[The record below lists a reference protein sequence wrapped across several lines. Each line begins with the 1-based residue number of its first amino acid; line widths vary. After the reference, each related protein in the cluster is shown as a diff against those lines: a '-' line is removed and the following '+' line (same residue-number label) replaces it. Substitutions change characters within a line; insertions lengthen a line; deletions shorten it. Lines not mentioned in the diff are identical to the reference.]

1 MSSDTI
7 TTLLGLAGV
16 LVLVLAVTNWLV
28 RRGGG
33 WKALWR
39 RLGREITLTV
49 RAFTGPVRTELRYRR
64 GLRLLVRLL
73 RDPAVWDDAERATA
87 LAAAVRPGVRPY
99 GVLAGA
105 EWMAVLV
112 AADGDALREP
122 PEPWAADEADPRL
135 WWIER
140 ADLTEVPDGAAVPL
154 LVCVG
159 HDLGHAVL
167 LDVRSGPPALSVYG
181 PPRAARTAR
190 AVLQALTAQLDA
202 RLPEGRVAV
211 ASGVHPRF
219 PGVPAAAAVGRP
231 GVEIA
236 VCADPLERPLPSG
249 VRLLSLGVAR
259 GRTRLLEIA
268 PDAVLTVHGS
278 PAAARV
284 DVLPLSRAVARTL
297 AVLPPYPDRPG
308 DEARRPADVTR
319 AADPDLL
326 PDEPDLGPDLGAGA
340 SRDTGPTGV
349 SATRPAPAPAPV
361 SAPAAPV
368 SAPAAPESVPAA
380 PVPAQAAPVE
390 AHADSAAAVDDDF
403 DDDFAEPSA
412 SGAAGVSAASPP
424 AP

>member
-1 MSSDTI
+1 MTSDTI
-7 TTLLGLAGV
+7 TTLLGLVGV
-16 LVLVLAVTNWLV
+16 LVLVLAVTHWLV

-73 RDPAVWDDAERATA
+73 RDPAVWADAERATA
-87 LAAAVRPGVRPY
+87 MAASVRPGVRPY
-99 GVLAGA
+99 GVLAGP

-122 PEPWAADEADPRL
+122 PEPWASDETDPRL
-135 WWIER
+135 WWIDR
-140 ADLTEVPDGAAVPL
+140 ADLTDDTEDLAVPL

-159 HDLGHAVL
+159 HDMGQAVL

-190 AVLQALTAQLDA
+190 AVLQAVAAQLDA
-202 RLPEGRVAV
+202 RLPEGRVAI
-211 ASGVHPRF
+211 AAGVHPLH
-219 PGVPAAAAVGRP
+219 PGAPAAATVGQP
-231 GVEIA
+231 GIEVA

-249 VRLLSLGVAR
+249 LRLLSLGVAR

-268 PDAVLTVHGS
+268 PDSTLTVHGA

-297 AVLPPYPDRPG
+297 SALPPCPDRPD
-308 DEARRPADVTR
+308 DEIARPVDVTS
-319 AADPDLL
+319 AAGPDLL
-326 PDEPDLGPDLGAGA
+326 PDEPDLGSGAA
-340 SRDTGPTGV
+340 PVAEPTGV
-349 SATRPAPAPAPV
+349 SATRPAPEPE
-361 SAPAAPV
+361 PAAV
-368 SAPAAPESVPAA
+368 
-380 PVPAQAAPVE
+380 PVPVPG
-390 AHADSAAAVDDDF
+390 AAVES
-403 DDDFAEPSA
+403 DDDFAEPST
-412 SGAAGVSAASPP
+412 SGAAGVSATSPP

>member
-1 MSSDTI
+1 MTSDTI
-7 TTLLGLAGV
+7 TTLLGLVGL
-16 LVLVLAVTNWLV
+16 LVLVFAVTSWLV

-39 RLGREITLTV
+39 RLRREITLTV

-73 RDPAVWDDAERATA
+73 RDPAVWADAERATA
-87 LAAAVRPGVRPY
+87 LAATVRPGVRPY
-99 GVLAGA
+99 GVLAGP

-122 PEPWAADEADPRL
+122 PEPWAADETDPRL
-135 WWIER
+135 WWIDR
-140 ADLTEVPDGAAVPL
+140 ADLTDDTEDPAAPL

-159 HDLGHAVL
+159 HDMGHAVL
-167 LDVRSGPPALSVYG
+167 LDVRSGPPALSVFG

-190 AVLQALTAQLDA
+190 AVLQALAAQVDA
-202 RLPEGRVAV
+202 RLPEGRVAI
-211 ASGVHPRF
+211 AAGVHPRH
-219 PGVPAAAAVGRP
+219 PGATATATVGQP
-231 GVEIA
+231 GIEVA

-268 PDAVLTVHGS
+268 PDSTLTAHGA

-284 DVLPLSRAVARTL
+284 DALPLSRAVARTL
-297 AVLPPYPDRPG
+297 SALPPCPDRPD
-308 DEARRPADVTR
+308 DEAARPQDVTS

-326 PDEPDLGPDLGAGA
+326 PDEPDLDAGA
-340 SRDTGPTGV
+340 APVAEPTGV
-349 SATRPAPAPAPV
+349 SATRPAPEAEPAV
-361 SAPAAPV
+361 
-368 SAPAAPESVPAA
+368 A
-380 PVPAQAAPVE
+380 PVPAPAPAAE
-390 AHADSAAAVDDDF
+390 S
-403 DDDFAEPSA
+403 DDDFAEPST
-412 SGAAGVSAASPP
+412 SGAAGVSASSPP

>member
-1 MSSDTI
+1 MTSDTI
-7 TTLLGLAGV
+7 TTLLGLVGL
-16 LVLVLAVTNWLV
+16 LVLVLAVTSWLV

-39 RLGREITLTV
+39 RLRRETALTV

-73 RDPAVWDDAERATA
+73 REPAVWADAERA
-87 LAAAVRPGVRPY
+87 AAMAAGVRPGVRPY
-99 GVLAGA
+99 GVLAGP

-122 PEPWAADEADPRL
+122 PEPWAADESDPRL
-135 WWIER
+135 WWIDR
-140 ADLTEVPDGAAVPL
+140 SDLTDDADAPAAPL

-159 HDLGHAVL
+159 HDMGHAVL

-190 AVLQALTAQLDA
+190 AVLQALAAQADA
-202 RLPEGRVAV
+202 RLPDGRVAI
-211 ASGVHPRF
+211 AGGVHPRH
-219 PGVPAAAAVGRP
+219 PGATATATVGQP
-231 GVEIA
+231 GIEVA

-268 PDAVLTVHGS
+268 PDSTLTVHGA

-297 AVLPPYPDRPG
+297 TALPPCPDRPG
-308 DEARRPADVTR
+308 DEVVRPHDASSDP
-319 AADPDLL
+319 DPDLL
-326 PDEPDLGPDLGAGA
+326 PDEPGLDAGA
-340 SRDTGPTGV
+340 LPVAEPTGV
-349 SATRPAPAPAPV
+349 SATRPVAGPEPAPVPVPAPA
-361 SAPAAPV
+361 A
-368 SAPAAPESVPAA
+368 ES
-380 PVPAQAAPVE
+380 
-390 AHADSAAAVDDDF
+390 
-403 DDDFAEPSA
+403 DDDFAEPST
-412 SGAAGVSAASPP
+412 SGAAGVSASSPP

>member
-1 MSSDTI
+1 MTSDTI
-7 TTLLGLAGV
+7 TTLLGLVGL
-16 LVLVLAVTNWLV
+16 LVLVLAVTSWLV

-39 RLGREITLTV
+39 RLRREITLTV

-73 RDPAVWDDAERATA
+73 RDPAVWADAERATA
-87 LAAAVRPGVRPY
+87 LAASVRPGVRPY
-99 GVLAGA
+99 GVLAGP

-122 PEPWAADEADPRL
+122 PEPWAADETDPRL
-135 WWIER
+135 WWIDR
-140 ADLTEVPDGAAVPL
+140 TDLTDDAEHPAAPL

-159 HDLGHAVL
+159 HDMGHAVL
-167 LDVRSGPPALSVYG
+167 LDLRSGPPALSVYG

-190 AVLQALTAQLDA
+190 AVLQALAAQVDA
-202 RLPEGRVAV
+202 RLPEGRVAI
-211 ASGVHPRF
+211 AAGVHPRHAGATATATVGQ
-219 PGVPAAAAVGRP
+219 PGIEV
-231 GVEIA
+231 A

-268 PDAVLTVHGS
+268 PDSTLTAHGA

-297 AVLPPYPDRPG
+297 SALPPCPDRP
-308 DEARRPADVTR
+308 DHEVTRPQDVTS

-326 PDEPDLGPDLGAGA
+326 PDEPDLDAGA
-340 SRDTGPTGV
+340 APTAGPTGV
-349 SATRPAPAPAPV
+349 SATRPAPEPEPAAVPVPAPAP
-361 SAPAAPV
+361 AA
-368 SAPAAPESVPAA
+368 ES
-380 PVPAQAAPVE
+380 
-390 AHADSAAAVDDDF
+390 
-403 DDDFAEPSA
+403 DDDFAEPST
-412 SGAAGVSAASPP
+412 SGAAGVSASSPP

>member
-1 MSSDTI
+1 MTSDTI
-7 TTLLGLAGV
+7 TTLLGLVGV
-16 LVLVLAVTNWLV
+16 LVLVLAVTSWLV

-73 RDPAVWDDAERATA
+73 RDPAVWSDAERATA
-87 LAAAVRPGVRPY
+87 LAASVRPGVRPY
-99 GVLAGA
+99 GVLAGP

-122 PEPWAADEADPRL
+122 PEPWAADETDPRL
-135 WWIER
+135 WWIDR
-140 ADLTEVPDGAAVPL
+140 GDLTDDTEDSPVPL

-159 HDLGHAVL
+159 HDMGHAVL

-190 AVLQALTAQLDA
+190 AVLQALAAQVDA
-202 RLPEGRVAV
+202 RLPEGRVAI
-211 ASGVHPRF
+211 AAGVHPRH
-219 PGVPAAAAVGRP
+219 PGATATATVGQP
-231 GVEIA
+231 GIEVA

-268 PDAVLTVHGS
+268 PDSTLTAHGA
-278 PAAARV
+278 PAATRV

-297 AVLPPYPDRPG
+297 SALPPCPDRPD
-308 DEARRPADVTR
+308 DEAARPQDVTS

-326 PDEPDLGPDLGAGA
+326 PDEPDLDAGA
-340 SRDTGPTGV
+340 VPVAEPTGV
-349 SATRPAPAPAPV
+349 SATRPAPGPEPAV
-361 SAPAAPV
+361 
-368 SAPAAPESVPAA
+368 A
-380 PVPAQAAPVE
+380 PVPAPAPAAE
-390 AHADSAAAVDDDF
+390 S
-403 DDDFAEPSA
+403 DDDFAEPST
-412 SGAAGVSAASPP
+412 SGAAGVSASSPP

>member
-1 MSSDTI
+1 MTSDTV
-7 TTLLGLAGV
+7 TTLLGLVGV
-16 LVLVLAVTNWLV
+16 LVLVLAVTHWLV

-39 RLGREITLTV
+39 RLGREIGLTAQ
-49 RAFTGPVRTELRYRR
+49 AFTGPVRTELRYRR

-73 RDPAVWDDAERATA
+73 RDPAVWADAERATA

-99 GVLAGA
+99 GVLAGP

-122 PEPWAADEADPRL
+122 PEPWAADESDPRL
-135 WWIER
+135 WWIDR
-140 ADLTEVPDGAAVPL
+140 ADLTDDGVESAVPL

-159 HDLGHAVL
+159 HDMGHAVL

-181 PPRAARTAR
+181 PSRAARSAR
-190 AVLQALTAQLDA
+190 AVLQALAAQLDA
-202 RLPEGRVAV
+202 RLPEGRVAI
-211 ASGVHPRF
+211 AAGVHPRH
-219 PGVPAAAAVGRP
+219 PGMPAAAAVGQP
-231 GVEIA
+231 GIEVA

-268 PDAVLTVHGS
+268 PDAVLTVHGA

-297 AVLPPYPDRPG
+297 TALPPCPELSH
-308 DEARRPADVTR
+308 DEPADPVDAVS

-326 PDEPDLGPDLGAGA
+326 PDEPDLDTGAA
-340 SRDTGPTGV
+340 PVAGPTGV
-349 SATRPAPAPAPV
+349 SASRPALAPEPAAVPVPAPA
-361 SAPAAPV
+361 AAL
-368 SAPAAPESVPAA
+368 
-380 PVPAQAAPVE
+380 
-390 AHADSAAAVDDDF
+390 DS
-403 DDDFAEPSA
+403 DDDFAEPST
-412 SGAAGVSAASPP
+412 SEAAGVSATSPQ

>member
-1 MSSDTI
+1 MTSDTI
-7 TTLLGLAGV
+7 TTLLGLVGV
-16 LVLVLAVTNWLV
+16 LVLVLALTSWLV

-73 RDPAVWDDAERATA
+73 RDPAVWADAERATA
-87 LAAAVRPGVRPY
+87 LAASVRPGVRPY
-99 GVLAGA
+99 GVLAGP
-105 EWMAVLV
+105 EWMGVLV

-135 WWIER
+135 WWIDR
-140 ADLTEVPDGAAVPL
+140 ADLADDTEDPAVPL

-159 HDLGHAVL
+159 HDMGHAVL
-167 LDVRSGPPALSVYG
+167 LDLRSGPPAVSVYG

-190 AVLQALTAQLDA
+190 AVLQALAAQVDA
-202 RLPEGRVAV
+202 RLPEGRVAI
-211 ASGVHPRF
+211 AAGVHLRH
-219 PGVPAAAAVGRP
+219 PGAPATATVGQP
-231 GVEIA
+231 GIEVA

-268 PDAVLTVHGS
+268 PDSTLTAHGA

-297 AVLPPYPDRPG
+297 SALPPSPDRPD
-308 DEARRPADVTR
+308 DEVARQQDVTS

-326 PDEPDLGPDLGAGA
+326 PDEPDLDAGA
-340 SRDTGPTGV
+340 APVAGPTGV
-349 SATRPAPAPAPV
+349 SATRSAPEPEPAAAPVPAPAPAV
-361 SAPAAPV
+361 
-368 SAPAAPESVPAA
+368 ES
-380 PVPAQAAPVE
+380 
-390 AHADSAAAVDDDF
+390 
-403 DDDFAEPSA
+403 DDDFAEPST
-412 SGAAGVSAASPP
+412 SGAAGVSASSPP

>member
-1 MSSDTI
+1 MTSDTI
-7 TTLLGLAGV
+7 TTLLGLVGV
-16 LVLVLAVTNWLV
+16 LVLVLAVTHWLV

-73 RDPAVWDDAERATA
+73 RDPAVWADAERATV

-105 EWMAVLV
+105 EWLGVLV
-112 AADGDALREP
+112 AADGEALREP
-122 PEPWAADEADPRL
+122 PEPWAADESDPRL
-135 WWIER
+135 WWIDR
-140 ADLTEVPDGAAVPL
+140 SDLTDAAEESAAPL

-181 PPRAARTAR
+181 PARAARTAR
-190 AVLQALTAQLDA
+190 AVLQALAAQLDA
-202 RLPEGRVAV
+202 RLPEYRVAIG
-211 ASGVHPRF
+211 AGVHPRH
-219 PGVPAAAAVGRP
+219 PGLPAAAAVGQP
-231 GVEIA
+231 GIEVA
-236 VCADPLERPLPSG
+236 VCAEPLERALPSG

-268 PDAVLTVHGS
+268 PDATLTVHGA

-297 AVLPPYPDRPG
+297 AVLPPGPVLPDE
-308 DEARRPADVTR
+308 EAARPADVTPVT
-319 AADPDLL
+319 DPDLL
-326 PDEPDLGPDLGAGA
+326 PDEPDLDAGA
-340 SRDTGPTGV
+340 APAAQPTGV
-349 SATRPAPAPAPV
+349 SATRPAPEPAPA
-361 SAPAAPV
+361 
-368 SAPAAPESVPAA
+368 AA
-380 PVPAQAAPVE
+380 PVPAP
-390 AHADSAAAVDDDF
+390 AAAVDG
-403 DDDFAEPSA
+403 DDDFAEPST
-412 SGAAGVSAASPP
+412 SEAAGVSATSPQ

>member
-1 MSSDTI
+1 MTSDTI
-7 TTLLGLAGV
+7 TTLLGLVGV
-16 LVLVLAVTNWLV
+16 LVLVLAVTSWLV

-73 RDPAVWDDAERATA
+73 RDPAVWSDAERATA
-87 LAAAVRPGVRPY
+87 LAASVRPGVRPY
-99 GVLAGA
+99 GVLAGPD
-105 EWMAVLV
+105 WMAVLV

-122 PEPWAADEADPRL
+122 PEPWAADETDPRL
-135 WWIER
+135 WWIDR
-140 ADLTEVPDGAAVPL
+140 GDLTDGTEDPAAPL

-159 HDLGHAVL
+159 HDMGHAVL

-190 AVLQALTAQLDA
+190 AVLQALAAQVDA
-202 RLPEGRVAV
+202 RLPEGRVAI
-211 ASGVHPRF
+211 AAGVHPRH
-219 PGVPAAAAVGRP
+219 PGATATATVGQP
-231 GVEIA
+231 GIEVA

-268 PDAVLTVHGS
+268 PDSTLTAHGA
-278 PAAARV
+278 PAATRV

-297 AVLPPYPDRPG
+297 SALPPCPDHPD
-308 DEARRPADVTR
+308 DEAARPQDVTS

-326 PDEPDLGPDLGAGA
+326 PDEPDLDAGA
-340 SRDTGPTGV
+340 APVAEPTGV
-349 SATRPAPAPAPV
+349 SATRPAPEPQPAV
-361 SAPAAPV
+361 
-368 SAPAAPESVPAA
+368 A
-380 PVPAQAAPVE
+380 PVPAPAPAAE
-390 AHADSAAAVDDDF
+390 S
-403 DDDFAEPSA
+403 DDDFAEPST
-412 SGAAGVSAASPP
+412 SGAAGVSASSPP

>member
-1 MSSDTI
+1 MTSDTI
-7 TTLLGLAGV
+7 TTLLGLVGV
-16 LVLVLAVTNWLV
+16 LVLVLTVTHWLV

-49 RAFTGPVRTELRYRR
+49 RAFTGPVRSELRYRR

-73 RDPAVWDDAERATA
+73 RDPAVWADAERATA
-87 LAAAVRPGVRPY
+87 LAASVRPGVRPY
-99 GVLAGA
+99 GVLAGP

-122 PEPWAADEADPRL
+122 PEPWAADETDPRL
-135 WWIER
+135 WWIDR
-140 ADLTEVPDGAAVPL
+140 ADLTDEAEGSAVPL

-159 HDLGHAVL
+159 HDMGHAVL

-190 AVLQALTAQLDA
+190 AVLQALAAQLDA
-202 RLPEGRVAV
+202 RLPEGRVAI
-211 ASGVHPRF
+211 AAGVHPRH
-219 PGVPAAAAVGRP
+219 PGAPAAAAVGQP
-231 GVEIA
+231 GIEVA

-249 VRLLSLGVAR
+249 LRLLSLGVAR

-268 PDAVLTVHGS
+268 PDSLLRVHGA

-297 AVLPPYPDRPG
+297 SALPPCPDRP
-308 DEARRPADVTR
+308 DEEVTRPADVTS

-326 PDEPDLGPDLGAGA
+326 PDEPNLDAGA
-340 SRDTGPTGV
+340 APVTEPTGV
-349 SATRPAPAPAPV
+349 SATRPVPEPAAAPAPV
-361 SAPAAPV
+361 P
-368 SAPAAPESVPAA
+368 VPAA
-380 PVPAQAAPVE
+380 AVE
-390 AHADSAAAVDDDF
+390 S
-403 DDDFAEPSA
+403 DDDFAEPST
-412 SGAAGVSAASPP
+412 SGAAGVSAGSPP

>member
-1 MSSDTI
+1 MTSDTI
-7 TTLLGLAGV
+7 TALLGLVGV
-16 LVLVLAVTNWLV
+16 LVLVLAVAHWLV

-73 RDPAVWDDAERATA
+73 RDPAVWGDAERATA
-87 LAAAVRPGVRPY
+87 LAAAVRPGIRPY
-99 GVLAGA
+99 GVLAGP
-105 EWMAVLV
+105 EWLAVLV

-122 PEPWAADEADPRL
+122 PEPWAADETDPRL
-135 WWIER
+135 WWIDR
-140 ADLTEVPDGAAVPL
+140 ADLAEAPEGAAVPL

-181 PPRAARTAR
+181 PPRATRTAR

-211 ASGVHPRF
+211 ASGVHPGF
-219 PGVPAAAAVGRP
+219 PGVPAAAAVGQP
-231 GVEIA
+231 GIEVA

-259 GRTRLLEIA
+259 GRTRLLEVT
-268 PDAVLTVHGS
+268 PDAALTVHGA

-284 DVLPLSRAVARTL
+284 DALPLARAVARTL
-297 AVLPPYPDRPG
+297 AALPPCPDRP
-308 DEARRPADVTR
+308 DEEAVRPVDV
-319 AADPDLL
+319 AAPADPDLL
-326 PDEPDLGPDLGAGA
+326 PDAPDLAAGA
-340 SRDTGPTGV
+340 PPAAGPTGV
-349 SATRPAPAPAPV
+349 SATRPVREPEPVTAPV
-361 SAPAAPV
+361 AAEV
-368 SAPAAPESVPAA
+368 SAAES
-380 PVPAQAAPVE
+380 
-390 AHADSAAAVDDDF
+390 

-424 AP
+424 GL